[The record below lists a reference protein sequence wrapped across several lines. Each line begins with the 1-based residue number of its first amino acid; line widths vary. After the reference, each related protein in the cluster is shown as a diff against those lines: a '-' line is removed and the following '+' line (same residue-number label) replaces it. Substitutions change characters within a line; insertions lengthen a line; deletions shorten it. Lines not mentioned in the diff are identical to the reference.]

1 MMYWLGLLEEQ
12 TVTTVTPFES
22 EKLNL
27 RLRFLRQVN
36 LILELREKN
45 FEETLYS
52 EEIIRPA
59 SFTKPLQNDTLQVCL
74 DN

>member
-12 TVTTVTPFES
+12 TVMAVTPFES
-22 EKLNL
+22 EKLSL
-27 RLRFLRQVN
+27 RLRFLRHLN

-52 EEIIRPA
+52 EQIIRPA
-59 SFTKPLQNDTLQVCL
+59 
-74 DN
+74 